1 MVNPSMSRSAARTP
15 LLVTVSLAL
24 AAGAVPLAAQRTEVI
39 VRKAPRAATSDSTDQ
54 TRRRLERTVDSLV
67 RKFDDEGLSAAE
79 RFRVGRAIERHLA
92 ELRAQRMRAE
102 AHDSRMGID
111 GPWISRTPEPG
122 FFGREGPG
130 VDAMLRGPIPQAAMA
145 RGWMGMVVSGA
156 PREIH
161 VERNELKMRFL
172 SYPEI
177 LSVDPSSPAQR
188 AGLAPGDTL
197 LAYDGRDVRGT
208 EISMTK
214 LLRPNARVMVRVRRD
229 GRVRELPVV
238 VAKAPQRIRLRRDEE
253 IRDAREPWIPG
264 TSTDVAAF
272 PGVPSAAPA
281 PRIYV
286 SRPARRAIAPTPA
299 LTALAPVFDFA
310 PSGVAGAQ
318 LVTVS
323 EGLTRSL
330 GVQSGVLVA
339 TVPVGSPA
347 YDSGLQEGDVIV
359 KVETQPVRTVLN
371 IRQLVAR
378 AESDGERSVALEVIR
393 GKLRRSV
400 TLRW

>member
-1 MVNPSMSRSAARTP
+1 MVNSSMSRSAARTP

-24 AAGAVPLAAQRTEVI
+24 AAGAVPLGAQRTEVI
-39 VRKAPRAATSDSTDQ
+39 VRKAPRAAMSDSTDQ
-54 TRRRLERTVDSLV
+54 ALRRLERTVDSLV

-79 RFRVGRAIERHLA
+79 RFRVGRAIEQRYA

-102 AHDSRMGID
+102 AHDSRMGVD

-130 VDAMLRGPIPQAAMA
+130 VAAMLPGPIPPQAMA

-156 PREIH
+156 PREMR

-214 LLRPNARVMVRVRRD
+214 LLRPDARVMVRVRRD

-238 VAKAPQRIRLRRDEE
+238 VAEAPQRIRLRRDEE
-253 IRDAREPWIPG
+253 IRDARDSWIAGTPPG
-264 TSTDVAAF
+264 APFS
-272 PGVPSAAPA
+272 GVPPGAPA

-286 SRPARRAIAPTPA
+286 PRPARPAIAPTPA
-299 LTALAPVFDFA
+299 MTALAPVFDFA

-323 EGLTRSL
+323 EGLKRSL

-347 YDSGLQEGDVIV
+347 YEAGLQEGDVIV
-359 KVETQPVRTVLN
+359 RVETQPVRTVLDV
-371 IRQLVAR
+371 RQVVAR

-393 GKLRRSV
+393 GKQRRPV

>member
-1 MVNPSMSRSAARTP
+1 M
-15 LLVTVSLAL
+15 
-24 AAGAVPLAAQRTEVI
+24 
-39 VRKAPRAATSDSTDQ
+39 SDSTDQ
-54 TRRRLERTVDSLV
+54 ALRRLQRTVDSLV
-67 RKFDDEGLSAAE
+67 RRFDDEGLSAAE
-79 RFRVGRAIERHLA
+79 RFRVGRAIEQRYA

-102 AHDSRMGID
+102 AHDSRMGVD

-130 VDAMLRGPIPQAAMA
+130 VAAMLSPPIPPQAMA

-214 LLRPNARVMVRVRRD
+214 LLRPDARVMVRVRRD

-238 VAKAPQRIRLRRDEE
+238 VAEAPQRIRLRRDEE
-253 IRDAREPWIPG
+253 IRDAREPWIAGMPPDG
-264 TSTDVAAF
+264 PF
-272 PGVPSAAPA
+272 PGVPAAAPA
-281 PRIYV
+281 PRIYTP
-286 SRPARRAIAPTPA
+286 RPARPATAPTLA
-299 LTALAPVFDFA
+299 TTALAPVFDFA

-323 EGLTRSL
+323 EGLKRSL
-330 GVQSGVLVA
+330 GVQWGVLVA
-339 TVPVGSPA
+339 TVPVGAPA
-347 YDSGLQEGDVIV
+347 YESGLQEGDVIV
-359 KVETQPVRTVLN
+359 KVETQPVRTVLDV
-371 IRQLVAR
+371 RQLVAR
-378 AESDGERSVALEVIR
+378 AESEGERSVALEVIR

>member
-15 LLVTVSLAL
+15 LLVSVSLAL
-24 AAGAVPLAAQRTEVI
+24 AAGAAPLAAQRTEVI
-39 VRKAPRAATSDSTDQ
+39 VRKAPRAATSDSAEQ
-54 TRRRLERTVDSLV
+54 ALRRLQRTVDSLV
-67 RKFDDEGLSAAE
+67 RKFDDDGLNAAE
-79 RFRVGRAIERHLA
+79 RFRVGRAIEQRLA
-92 ELRAQRMRAE
+92 EFRALRMRAE
-102 AHDSRMGID
+102 ARDSRVE
-111 GPWISRTPEPG
+111 GPWIRRTPEPG
-122 FFGREGPG
+122 FFGGDGPEIAG
-130 VDAMLRGPIPQAAMA
+130 MLPGPIPPQAMA

-214 LLRPNARVMVRVRRD
+214 LLRPDARVMVRVRRD

-238 VAKAPQRIRLRRDEE
+238 VAEAPQRIRLRRDEE
-253 IRDAREPWIPG
+253 IRDARDPWIAG
-264 TSTDVAAF
+264 TPPDAPF
-272 PGVPSAAPA
+272 PGVPPAVSA

-286 SRPARRAIAPTPA
+286 PRPPRPAIAPTPA
-299 LTALAPVFDFA
+299 STALAPVFDFA

-323 EGLTRSL
+323 EGLKRSL

-347 YDSGLQEGDVIV
+347 YESGLQEGDVIV
-359 KVETQPVRTVLN
+359 KVETLPVRTVLDV
-371 IRQLVAR
+371 RQLVAR